1 MAARHRLLQR
11 QLATL
16 LPPGQ
21 DLPPEVGRLLDAVDE
36 AYHRFDD
43 DRALVERAL
52 ELSSGELLQ
61 ANSDMRA
68 VIQAFPD
75 LFLWLERDG
84 TVLSCR
90 GHAYDTF
97 RSPTEELVGSR
108 IGSLPH
114 QPSAAAFG
122 SALARIAAG
131 ETLVTVEYAVAHED
145 GAQHFEARLLPL
157 PEGPVLAI
165 VRDITA
171 RRTTEQK
178 LAESVS
184 LLQATLDST
193 ADGILVVDAKGAMVS
208 FNHRFVELWRI
219 PESILARRSDD
230 EALAFVL
237 DQLADPE
244 AFLAKVRELYG
255 EPRAESFDELHF
267 KDGRIFE
274 RYSRPQNVDG
284 LCAGRVWS
292 FRDVTSGRRAEAALR
307 HSEEQLRQAQ
317 KLEAIGRLA
326 GGVAHDFNNILTA
339 VIGYGELLR
348 VRMAA
353 LGDHRVEVEEILRSA
368 RRAAGLTQQLLAFSR
383 QQVLSPRPLDLSVVV
398 GETLGMLHRLI
409 GENVRLRTTLAER
422 LGPVCADPVQIEQV
436 LLNLVINARD
446 AMPDGGEIE
455 IETGDVR
462 LEEPPDGTIEGM
474 PPGPYVVLTV
484 RDSGVGMDAETQK
497 RVFEPFFTTKTL
509 GKGTGLGLAT
519 VYGIVKQSGGWI
531 WLDSAPERG
540 TVVRVCFPRITATA
554 DVGTHARIEGAEGGS
569 ETVLLVE
576 DDDAVR
582 GLAHD
587 VLASGGYRLITA
599 RDGAQAIAL
608 ASQYAGRIDLV
619 LTDVVMP
626 GVSGRETAEWI
637 ERARP
642 DIRTLFMSGYT
653 DDTVIRAGGLASG
666 AWFLQKPFSPDE
678 LLARVRQALDADSP
692 ARTPS
697 AAEAPVRRARTAR
710 RPSPRRRRAA

>member
-1 MAARHRLLQR
+1 MDVRHRLLRR
-11 QLATL
+11 QLETF
-16 LPPGQ
+16 LPADREPSS
-21 DLPPEVGRLLDAVDE
+21 DVARLLAAIDE
-36 AYHRFDD
+36 AYHQFDD

-52 ELSSGELLQ
+52 DLSSRELLQ

-75 LFLWLERDG
+75 LFLWLDRDG
-84 TVLSCR
+84 TILSCR
-90 GHAYDTF
+90 GRAHDYLGSANH
-97 RSPTEELVGSR
+97 ELVGSR
-108 IGSLPH
+108 VDGLD
-114 QPSAAAFG
+114 PSAAAGFR
-122 SALARIAAG
+122 SALARLAAG
-131 ETLVTVEYAVAHED
+131 EPLVTIEYTLAAN
-145 GAQHFEARLLPL
+145 GTAQHFEARVLPL
-157 PEGPVLAI
+157 SEGSLFAI
-165 VRDITA
+165 VRNITA
-171 RRTTEQK
+171 RRAVDKQ

-193 ADGILVVDAKGAMVS
+193 ADGILVVDGKGAMVS

-219 PESILARRSDD
+219 PEAILARRSDQ

-244 AFLAKVRELYG
+244 AFLAKVRELYNV
-255 EPRAESFDELHF
+255 PDAESFDELHF

-274 RYSRPQNVDG
+274 RYSRPQHVNG
-284 LCAGRVWS
+284 RCAGRVWS
-292 FRDVTSGRRAEAALR
+292 FRDVSARRQMEAALHR
-307 HSEEQLRQAQ
+307 SAEQLRQAQ
-317 KLEAIGRLA
+317 KMEAIGRLA

-348 VRMAA
+348 LRMGKDGA
-353 LGDHRVEVEEILRSA
+353 HRAEVEEILRSA

-409 GENVRLRTTLAER
+409 GENVKLHTTLAAE

-436 LLNLVINARD
+436 LMNLVINARD

-455 IETGDVR
+455 IETTNEHV
-462 LEEPPDGTIEGM
+462 EPTPSGAIERM
-474 PPGPYVVLTV
+474 PPGAYVVLTV
-484 RDSGVGMDAETQK
+484 RDNGAGMDAETQK

-540 TVVRVCFPRITATA
+540 TVVRVWFPRIAASALKPGRRPEDTV
-554 DVGTHARIEGAEGGS
+554 DGGS

-576 DDDAVR
+576 DDAAVR
-582 GLAHD
+582 GLARD
-587 VLASGGYRLITA
+587 VLESAGYRLITA
-599 RDGAQAIAL
+599 CDGAEAMAL
-608 ASQYAGRIDLV
+608 ASQYTSRIDLI

-626 GVSGRETAEWI
+626 GLGGRETAEWI

-653 DDTVIRAGGLASG
+653 DDTVIRAGGLAPG
-666 AWFLQKPFSPDE
+666 ASFLQKPFSPDD
-678 LLARVRQALDADSP
+678 LLARVRQVLDGMPPTRAV
-692 ARTPS
+692 AR
-697 AAEAPVRRARTAR
+697 AAAT
-710 RPSPRRRRAA
+710 RRRAAPRPRRKRPRAA